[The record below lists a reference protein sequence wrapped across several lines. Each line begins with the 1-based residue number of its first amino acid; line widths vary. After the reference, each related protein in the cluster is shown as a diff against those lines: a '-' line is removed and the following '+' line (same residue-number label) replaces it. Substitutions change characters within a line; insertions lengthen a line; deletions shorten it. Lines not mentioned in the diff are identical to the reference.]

1 MIVVNCEM
9 LNPKPFGKTLY
20 KIAAQ
25 RIPTPAVLTIA
36 EKTFKMKKTANQ
48 PLPFQ
53 HSLQS
58 SFYYFPLCIEN
69 QNGKM
74 DI

>member
-36 EKTFKMKKTANQ
+36 EKTFKMKKTAN
-48 PLPFQ
+48 
-53 HSLQS
+53 
-58 SFYYFPLCIEN
+58 
-69 QNGKM
+69 
-74 DI
+74 